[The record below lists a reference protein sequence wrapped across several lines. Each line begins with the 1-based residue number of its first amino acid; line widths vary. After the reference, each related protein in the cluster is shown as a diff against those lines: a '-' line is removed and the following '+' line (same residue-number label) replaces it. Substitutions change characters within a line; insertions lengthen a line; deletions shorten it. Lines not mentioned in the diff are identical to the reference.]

1 MTTENTLKRTLLW
14 FEIAIPNPEP
24 KNVSTQ
30 VGVHFEEVAEMLA
43 TLDSKDLETHQAML
57 TAEAALKHLSKL
69 LKERGS
75 LLVDD
80 RYEFADSIGDQL
92 VTAVGSAYM
101 FGMNPVGILD
111 EVNRSNFSKFDRNG
125 NPIFDDNRKIIKGSD
140 YTKPDL
146 SNLI

>member
-1 MTTENTLKRTLLW
+1 MTTEHTLNKTLLW
-14 FEIAIPNPEP
+14 FQKAIPSPLP

-101 FGMNPVGILD
+101 LGMNPVSILD
-111 EVNRSNFSKFDRNG
+111 EVNRSNFSKFDGDG
-125 NPIFDDNRKIIKGSD
+125 NPIFDENRKIIKGSD
-140 YTKPDL
+140 YSKPDL